1 MDPLQHVLAV
11 IRAATRMYQTNHW
24 RVSGDSF
31 YGKHLLLNRLY
42 DETFALEDTFGE
54 RLVGY
59 FGPKAVEPIG
69 QMDAVL
75 TWCRR
80 WAAIKDP
87 MRQSLQIANDVS
99 KTLEQAYS
107 RMKESGHMTLGL
119 DDLIMATSNKVDEH
133 IYLLQQSTGR

>member
-1 MDPLQHVLAV
+1 MDPLQHILAV

-24 RVSGDSF
+24 RVSGVGF
-31 YGKHLLLNRLY
+31 YGNHQLLNRLY
-42 DETFALEDTFGE
+42 DETFAAEDAFGE

-59 FGPKAVEPIG
+59 FGPGAVEPVG

-87 MRQSLQIANDVS
+87 MKQSLQIANDVS
-99 KTLEQAYS
+99 DVLAKGYS
-107 RMKESGHMTLGL
+107 QMKESGHMTLGL
-119 DDLIMATSNKVDEH
+119 DDLIMATSNQVDEH
-133 IYLLQQSTGR
+133 IYLLQQATGR